1 MYYFQRVE
9 ERSKQARKA
18 LKNCELAQR
27 QKKFGFKE
35 AVISSRGEC
44 TGCRNPDDGTLDRK
58 CKRASITNTMKRS
71 DYAFPCGGCIC
82 NHCAN
87 NLYSEDKTAG
97 EAKIFCDACE
107 WCRWYDGDTK
117 NPDKWKQEC
126 DEYIITEEQA
136 KRNRKKFKIVK

>member
-35 AVISSRGEC
+35 AVAAENVPGAEIRM
-44 TGCRNPDDGTLDRK
+44 TGCWIESASV
-58 CKRASITNTMKRS
+58 ASITNTMKRS

-87 NLYSEDKTAG
+87 NLYSEDETAG

-126 DEYIITEEQA
+126 DEYIITEKQA

>member
-1 MYYFQRVE
+1 
-9 ERSKQARKA
+9 
-18 LKNCELAQR
+18 
-27 QKKFGFKE
+27 
-35 AVISSRGEC
+35 
-44 TGCRNPDDGTLDRK
+44 
-58 CKRASITNTMKRS
+58 MKRS

-136 KRNRKKFKIVK
+136 KKKQEKIQNCEIGGTHHENNRNYEPEGRDR

>member
-1 MYYFQRVE
+1 MT
-9 ERSKQARKA
+9 ERWIGSAS
-18 LKNCELAQR
+18 
-27 QKKFGFKE
+27 
-35 AVISSRGEC
+35 V
-44 TGCRNPDDGTLDRK
+44 
-58 CKRASITNTMKRS
+58 ASITNTMKRS

-87 NLYSEDKTAG
+87 NLSSEDKTAG

>member
-27 QKKFGFKE
+27 HKKSGFKE
-35 AVISSRGEC
+35 AMSAAAENVPGAEIRMMGRWIESASV
-44 TGCRNPDDGTLDRK
+44 
-58 CKRASITNTMKRS
+58 ASITNTMKRS

-97 EAKIFCDACE
+97 EAKIFC
-107 WCRWYDGDTK
+107 RRLRVV
-117 NPDKWKQEC
+117 QM
-126 DEYIITEEQA
+126 
-136 KRNRKKFKIVK
+136 V

>member
-27 QKKFGFKE
+27 HKKFGFKE
-35 AVISSRGEC
+35 AMISSRGEC
-44 TGCRNPDDGTLDRK
+44 TG
-58 CKRASITNTMKRS
+58 
-71 DYAFPCGGCIC
+71 
-82 NHCAN
+82 
-87 NLYSEDKTAG
+87 
-97 EAKIFCDACE
+97 
-107 WCRWYDGDTK
+107 CRWYDGDTK

>member
-1 MYYFQRVE
+1 MIMLFLAAAA
-9 ERSKQARKA
+9 SAITART
-18 LKNCELAQR
+18 
-27 QKKFGFKE
+27 
-35 AVISSRGEC
+35 I
-44 TGCRNPDDGTLDRK
+44 
-58 CKRASITNTMKRS
+58 
-71 DYAFPCGGCIC
+71 
-82 NHCAN
+82 
-87 NLYSEDKTAG
+87 LYSEDKTAG

>member
-1 MYYFQRVE
+1 M
-9 ERSKQARKA
+9 
-18 LKNCELAQR
+18 
-27 QKKFGFKE
+27 
-35 AVISSRGEC
+35 
-44 TGCRNPDDGTLDRK
+44 
-58 CKRASITNTMKRS
+58 
-71 DYAFPCGGCIC
+71 
-82 NHCAN
+82 
-87 NLYSEDKTAG
+87 AG

>member
-1 MYYFQRVE
+1 MQDD
-9 ERSKQARKA
+9 RKA
-18 LKNCELAQR
+18 HQITLQEL
-27 QKKFGFKE
+27 GIIPKE
-35 AVISSRGEC
+35 
-44 TGCRNPDDGTLDRK
+44 PKRK
-58 CKRASITNTMKRS
+58 EEVRKQ
-71 DYAFPCGGCIC
+71 YAFPCGGCIC